1 MGIKMKI
8 RNNSHHPVGF
18 RGREDSTSLPFAEG
32 SIVAQFVP
40 HILLEIHLKATSPDT
55 SAYQTIGSWYRS
67 LKARPLRQVLCM
79 CAVPLTAD

>member
-32 SIVAQFVP
+32 SIIAQFAP
-40 HILLEIHLKATSPDT
+40 HILLEIHLKAASPDK
-55 SAYQTIGSWYRS
+55 S
-67 LKARPLRQVLCM
+67 LSDK
-79 CAVPLTAD
+79 